1 MTADATSSVDRH
13 NLKFSSSSES
23 AHNIVGAGSTSND
36 SLTFCNICATNGFPH
51 EAIRFVKVGLIE
63 EIVPFDD
70 IVCKVVRRP
79 KYFVYNHFQGGRHYH
94 KYRRSSGCC
103 GGKQREAAA

>member
-1 MTADATSSVDRH
+1 MTTASSVDRH
-13 NLKFSSSSES
+13 NLKFSSSES

-51 EAIRFVKVGLIE
+51 EAIRFIKVDEIK
-63 EIVPFDD
+63 EIVPFDG

-79 KYFVYNHFQGGRHYH
+79 KYFVYNHFEGGRHYH
-94 KYRRSSGCC
+94 KCRRSGTGSD
-103 GGKQREAAA
+103 KQTELAA